1 MQVFGMLRL
10 LHLKNKVATMA
21 THVIPGSAPLD
32 AVRQQKKA
40 LRTLVRRQL
49 RALPPLA
56 KQQED
61 EAIQKHVLA
70 TDWFRNSQRVCAYV
84 SCASL
89 REVETSKI
97 MAYLLQRQHE
107 FPEKKVYVPR
117 IEDKE
122 SHMCML
128 HITNIDEDLVAN
140 SMNILEPTP
149 LMPLGNPR
157 ANMMESNEPVDLF
170 LLPGLAFDKKGGRL
184 GRGGGYYDLFLQN
197 YLLLAKDK
205 GWKQPLLV
213 ALAYSVQIQEDLVPM
228 TSTDVNIDA
237 LVSCDGIHPF
247 SSQMS
252 NTSSS

>member
-1 MQVFGMLRL
+1 MLTRR
-10 LHLKNKVATMA
+10 LHLCKLIATIAA
-21 THVIPGSAPLD
+21 THAVIPGSPPPPPAPAPALD
-32 AVRQQKKA
+32 ALRQQKKA

-70 TDWFRNSQRVCAYV
+70 ADWFRNSQRVCAYM
-84 SCASL
+84 SCARL
-89 REVETSKI
+89 QEVETSKI
-97 MAYLLQRQHE
+97 MAYLLQQQHE

-157 ANMMESNEPVDLF
+157 ANS
-170 LLPGLAFDKKGGRL
+170 K
-184 GRGGGYYDLFLQN
+184 
-197 YLLLAKDK
+197 
-205 GWKQPLLV
+205 
-213 ALAYSVQIQEDLVPM
+213 
-228 TSTDVNIDA
+228 
-237 LVSCDGIHPF
+237 
-247 SSQMS
+247 
-252 NTSSS
+252 

>member
-1 MQVFGMLRL
+1 V
-10 LHLKNKVATMA
+10 
-21 THVIPGSAPLD
+21 
-32 AVRQQKKA
+32 
-40 LRTLVRRQL
+40 
-49 RALPPLA
+49 
-56 KQQED
+56 
-61 EAIQKHVLA
+61 
-70 TDWFRNSQRVCAYV
+70 
-84 SCASL
+84 
-89 REVETSKI
+89 
-97 MAYLLQRQHE
+97 
-107 FPEKKVYVPR
+107 
-117 IEDKE
+117 
-122 SHMCML
+122 
-128 HITNIDEDLVAN
+128 
-140 SMNILEPTP
+140 
-149 LMPLGNPR
+149 
-157 ANMMESNEPVDLF
+157 MESNEPVDLF